1 MYGQVP
7 RPKYP
12 LVGPRIFVITTV
24 AGQVV
29 TKGEDPIAYR
39 NEISKDLLRRDA
51 GDREE

>member
-7 RPKYP
+7 KPKYP
-12 LVGPRIFVITTV
+12 LVGPRVLVVTTV

-39 NEISKDLLRRDA
+39 DEICKDLLRRDA
-51 GDREE
+51 GDRED